1 MNAPAAAPKRPGID
15 RQDVLFVVGLIS
27 FLTGIGLWSIPAAL
41 VAFGILCFAAVLM
54 IQRAKSLVIAKDS
67 DGSAHQ

>member
-1 MNAPAAAPKRPGID
+1 MKAPKADPKRPGID

-27 FLTGIGLWSIPAAL
+27 FLSGIGLWSIPAAL
-41 VAFGILCFAAVLM
+41 VALGILCFAAVLM
-54 IQRAKSLVIAKDS
+54 IQRAKSLVNAKDT